1 MPRDDDESPKMGEFE
16 TTRAGWIEDDYERQA
31 LSGIRRRVGP
41 EEGERRSP
49 RQRRNPESGVNR
61 TEEVRKR
68 TMITDESE
76 DMDSDAGGGIIWI
89 MA

>member
-1 MPRDDDESPKMGEFE
+1 MGEFE
-16 TTRAGWIEDDYERQA
+16 TSRARWIEDDYERQA

-49 RQRRNPESGVNR
+49 RQRRTPESGVNR
-61 TEEVRKR
+61 TEEVRK
-68 TMITDESE
+68 TITDESE
-76 DMDSDAGGGIIWI
+76 DIDSDAGGGYGIIWI

>member
-16 TTRAGWIEDDYERQA
+16 TTRARWIEDDYERQA
-31 LSGIRRRVGP
+31 LRGIRRRVGP
-41 EEGERRSP
+41 EEGNADLLSKERT
-49 RQRRNPESGVNR
+49 PESGVNR

-76 DMDSDAGGGIIWI
+76 DIDSDAGGKESYG
-89 MA
+89 